1 MDAGGGRGDAG
12 VPRPLA
18 GRTCRRRWSH
28 PDLEEEGVG
37 DAGREEED
45 EAVVMCFQ
53 DRCFDVF
60 VLMELVSS
68 SGIAFSDQVGEEG
81 RELDVNGFRGRE
93 GSGGGLPSSDR
104 SHCASAG
111 VKTMGLSVH
120 GLTGD
125 AETRGSTKGFSSEGR
140 DLEVSSIGLVMRSR
154 LPTAAG
160 SVLRSGPRACAL
172 SLVVDAEWDS
182 DTSGSGRTRERLE
195 GPTLSEGEVPPDLSE
210 NASCSDSGER
220 TLGVPIHAP
229 YP

>member
-1 MDAGGGRGDAG
+1 MDAAAGRGDAR
-12 VPRPLA
+12 VPSPLV

-45 EAVVMCFQ
+45 EAVVICFQ

-81 RELDVNGFRGRE
+81 CELDADGFRGRE

-120 GLTGD
+120 GLGD
-125 AETRGSTKGFSSEGR
+125 AETRGSTKGFPSGGR
-140 DLEVSSIGLVMRSR
+140 DLVVSSIGLVMRSR

-160 SVLRSGPRACAL
+160 SV
-172 SLVVDAEWDS
+172 
-182 DTSGSGRTRERLE
+182 
-195 GPTLSEGEVPPDLSE
+195 
-210 NASCSDSGER
+210 
-220 TLGVPIHAP
+220 
-229 YP
+229 